1 VDLESVADELYAAS
15 PDDFVERRTQ
25 RVAEARG
32 AKDRALVKAIGQLRR
47 PTRSAWL
54 VNLLAR
60 AEPAE
65 VEALLDL
72 GSELAEAQRRA
83 AGADLRRL
91 SAQRHAAL
99 EALTRR
105 ATGIAADHGHAA
117 TEATR
122 QEVTQTLQAALSD
135 PAVAAEVRAG
145 RVVQPASYGGFGP
158 LDLLTALAPPTPAA
172 PDGAAPDAPAEPE
185 HVAPAEPGP
194 VPDAAPQ
201 PPPSTAPKPRAAAP
215 EAEPGPDPA
224 RVAAETAVREAEEAL
239 AHARSDADEAE
250 EVAESATAHA
260 DDLAEQVESLR
271 GQLAEAEE
279 AERRAR
285 DQARTAR
292 KQFAQQRQDRTRAEE
307 SLAEARAALT
317 ALGPE

>member
-1 VDLESVADELYAAS
+1 MADELYAAS

-91 SAQRHAAL
+91 SVQRHAAL

-105 ATGIAADHGHAA
+105 ATEIAAEHGHTA

-135 PAVAAEVRAG
+135 PAVADLVRAR

-158 LDLLTALAPPTPAA
+158 LDLLAALAPPTPAA
-172 PDGAAPDAPAEPE
+172 PANADPQAAAEPEPTAAPDPAPD
-185 HVAPAEPGP
+185 PA
-194 VPDAAPQ
+194 
-201 PPPSTAPKPRAAAP
+201 
-215 EAEPGPDPA
+215 PGPDPA
-224 RVAAETAVREAEEAL
+224 RVAAEAAVREGEEAL
-239 AHARSDADEAE
+239 EQARSDADEAE
-250 EVAESATAHA
+250 EVAESATGYA

-271 GQLAEAEE
+271 SQLEEAEE

-292 KQFAQQRQDRTRAEE
+292 KQLAQQRQGRARAEE
-307 SLAEARAALT
+307 ALAAARAALD
-317 ALGPE
+317 ALGTE